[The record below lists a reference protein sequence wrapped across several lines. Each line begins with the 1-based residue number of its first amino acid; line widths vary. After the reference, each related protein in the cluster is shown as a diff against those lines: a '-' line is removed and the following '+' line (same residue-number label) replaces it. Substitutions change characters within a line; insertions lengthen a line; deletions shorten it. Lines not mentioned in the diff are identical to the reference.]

1 VFEAQVCAFVPGY
14 TPSLHQA
21 FASRFDGLRNVIA
34 PGHLHTTAL
43 DSDGM
48 QLDWSMIFDGWTPVG
63 RTLVL
68 GLLAYFALVL
78 LLRISGKRTL
88 SKMNAFDF
96 VVTVALGSTLAS
108 VLLVEKVSLVQGVTA
123 LGLLIALQL
132 VNTFVAVRWPW
143 YQRLLKAEP
152 TLVFYRGRLL
162 EDPMLKQRVTR
173 EEILA
178 AIRAHGYA
186 DPAQVGAVVLETE
199 GTLSVIGSDA
209 GSPDA
214 LARLGVNLDPVTPSS
229 GDR

>member
-1 VFEAQVCAFVPGY
+1 MELDGSVF
-14 TPSLHQA
+14 
-21 FASRFDGLRNVIA
+21 
-34 PGHLHTTAL
+34 
-43 DSDGM
+43 
-48 QLDWSMIFDGWTPVG
+48 FDGWSPVG
-63 RTLVL
+63 RTLLL
-68 GLLAYFALVL
+68 GLLAYVALVL

-108 VLLVEKVSLVQGVTA
+108 VLLVEEVSLLQGVTA

-152 TLVFYRGRLL
+152 TLVFYKGRLL
-162 EDPMLKQRVTR
+162 DDPMRRQRVTR

-178 AIRAHGYA
+178 AIRQQGHA
-186 DPAQVGAVVLETE
+186 DPKRVGAVVLETE

-209 GSPDA
+209 GSADA
-214 LARLGVNLDPVTPSS
+214 LARLGVEVGSVTPP
-229 GDR
+229 GAHR